1 MNDIEKLGSALGWA
15 SHITKRIRSITVY
28 FEDGKLVI
36 QAKTL
41 SDCNNISKKIHT
53 DPCSKSS
60 SFLDL
65 PIVIK
70 TENRVW
76 DEFNLAEIQ
85 SVLAFRGER
94 CQSQLLLS
102 KRTVK
107 VAKK

>member
-1 MNDIEKLGSALGWA
+1 MNDIETLGSALGWA
-15 SHITKRIRSITVY
+15 SHITKHIQSITVY
-28 FEDGKLVI
+28 FQDGKLVI

-53 DPCSKSS
+53 DPSYKSS
-60 SFLDL
+60 SFIDL

-70 TENRVW
+70 TDNKVW

-94 CQSQLLLS
+94 CQSQLPPS
-102 KRTVK
+102 KRIARAARK
-107 VAKK
+107 